1 MASDILRFVK
11 NLLLTLTVSLIL
23 LAHGGMVE
31 AAPPKASKNRMVI
44 QINEDDSRKWNAVL
58 GNIHNIR
65 DELTREG
72 ISITVVAIGP
82 GLGMLTADSLV
93 ANRVQ
98 DALADG
104 VHFVACGRSMQA
116 QQVDKDDLI
125 GGVQI
130 TPAGYVEL
138 MRLQQRGWAY
148 IRP

>member
-11 NLLLTLTVSLIL
+11 NLLLTLAVSLFL
-23 LAHGGMVE
+23 VTHGGPTE
-31 AAPPKASKNRMVI
+31 AAPPKVGKNRMVI

-58 GNIHNIR
+58 GNINNIR
-65 DELTREG
+65 DELAREG
-72 ISITVVAIGP
+72 ASITVVAIGP

-98 DALADG
+98 DAIADG
-104 VHFVACGRSMQA
+104 VRFVACGRSMQA

-130 TPAGYVEL
+130 TSAGYVEL

>member
-11 NLLLTLTVSLIL
+11 NLLLSLVASLIL
-23 LAHGGMVE
+23 ITQGGVAE
-31 AAPPKASKNRMVI
+31 AAPPKVGKNRMVI
-44 QINEDDSRKWNAVL
+44 QINEDDSRKWNTVL

-65 DELTREG
+65 DELAREG
-72 ISITVVAIGP
+72 ASITVVAIGP

-98 DALADG
+98 DAIADG
-104 VHFVACGRSMQA
+104 VRFVACGRSMQA

-130 TPAGYVEL
+130 TSAGYVEL